1 MEVIPAVDIRLGKCV
16 RLTQGKADDETI
28 YYQNPFEAA
37 LFWEQEM
44 GAERIHFVDLDGA
57 MGTGDNSALIAE
69 MTQSVS
75 AKIQIGG
82 GIRSIE
88 KAQKFIELGAS
99 RVVIGTSAVKN
110 PEFIRQLSEFLEPEQ
125 IIVSLDADHDAR
137 IAIKGWTEITQ
148 KNAFE
153 YGQIFEKLGA
163 GYILYSAIEND
174 GTFQDRILKTQK

>member
-1 MEVIPAVDIRLGKCV
+1 
-16 RLTQGKADDETI
+16 
-28 YYQNPFEAA
+28 
-37 LFWEQEM
+37 
-44 GAERIHFVDLDGA
+44 

-69 MTQSVS
+69 ITQSVS

-153 YGQIFEKLGA
+153 YGQI
-163 GYILYSAIEND
+163 
-174 GTFQDRILKTQK
+174 LKN